1 MAFGIFDKVAEFDL
15 PHPPVPLAILLVVER
30 AICVAWEFV
39 LTHPRSKFNLTTASE
54 DEITHELHEAIF
66 NRVFNS
72 GAVDGFNKHVFTTV
86 GREPKV
92 RSYNFGSLDKMPDL
106 VIQLVN
112 RPSGIMNTQDGI
124 FIECKPVDDSHP
136 VPKDYCDKGIMRFV
150 SGEYAWAMTSALM
163 VGYAKKN
170 YTILPLLT
178 EALKT
183 RTTTITTVQFPQR
196 CSSSGSGS
204 RNEAVHISV
213 HERPFIYLEN
223 EKNAEPITI
232 RHLWLSRD

>member
-30 AICVAWEFV
+30 AICAAWEFV
-39 LTHPRSKFNLTTASE
+39 LTHHRPEFDPTTATE
-54 DEITHELHEAIF
+54 NEITHELHEAIYD
-66 NRVFNS
+66 RVFNS

-86 GREPKV
+86 GRDSKV
-92 RSYNFGSLDKMPDL
+92 RSYNFSSLDKMPDL

-124 FIECKPVDDSHP
+124 FIECKPVDASHP
-136 VPKDYCDKGIMRFV
+136 VPKVYCDKGIMRFV

-163 VGYAKKN
+163 VGYAKKHF
-170 YTILPLLT
+170 TILPLLT

-183 RTTTITTVQFPQR
+183 RTTTITTIQFPHL
-196 CSSSGSGS
+196 CSSSAPGS
-204 RNEAVHISV
+204 RNETVHISV